1 MLLIHLMVLPAC
13 WASLCGQAVKKSHTC
28 GIIILRRSSR
38 MYFGASFVV
47 YTCHVR
53 KITYYAPIVGK
64 NDNIKNLTMHLTK
77 YLGMSTFKKGVIWG
91 VFVLSWL
98 VRVARNEIGHQYI
111 KCDQFFMICTIA
123 CRLYNFYKDQIIST
137 NLGYFYQRYVAV

>member
-38 MYFGASFVV
+38 
-47 YTCHVR
+47 
-53 KITYYAPIVGK
+53 IIVGK